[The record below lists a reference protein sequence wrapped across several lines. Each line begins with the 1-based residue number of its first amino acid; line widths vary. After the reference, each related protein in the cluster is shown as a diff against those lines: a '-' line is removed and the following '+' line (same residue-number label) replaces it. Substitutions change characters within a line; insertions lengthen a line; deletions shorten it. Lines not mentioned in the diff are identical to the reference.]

1 MIRAYREDIDW
12 LRGLAIL
19 SVVAFH
25 FETPAVHG
33 GYVGVDIFFVI
44 SGFLITQ
51 IIQRE
56 MANGSFSFARF
67 YERRVRRLLPAL
79 YVMVLVTA
87 IPAFHYL
94 LTSERLSFFRSV
106 ASVVTFTSNFFFW
119 SQSGYFDFDAVE
131 KPLLH
136 TWSLAV
142 EEQFYLVLPILIW
155 ALLRFGG
162 EAHRAKIGM
171 SAAIVIATI
180 ASFALGLWLL
190 GTGHSASAFYMSPAR
205 AWEFLIGSIVAIEG
219 FPVIRHGIAQLVVLG
234 AGYAL
239 LLIPIFGLRPFS
251 TFPGWNASAPC
262 LGAALFIWSGNG
274 VPGITVRWLFPIS
287 STARFFGQI
296 SYSLYLWHWP
306 LFTFARFTKDGLT
319 LSPLDKVILFAVTVA
334 ISYISWVYVEQPFRR
349 RSLLPT
355 RRGAFAIAAAA
366 SACLILLSGAGMIAS
381 RSLSELDRTAMKLDS
396 YNTYSQRDAYRAG
409 SCFRL
414 TDAPL
419 DEAQC
424 MTPAPNKINI
434 LLWGDSYAAHY
445 YPGLSRLL
453 DRQTTN
459 LMQATQ
465 AGCMP
470 TFKPDPKDKIW
481 CRYFAGVMTPWFE
494 TRKPDLVLISS
505 DWIEHGRP
513 AFYDSMIEN
522 IRGTIASL
530 SGRGIPVILLGPS
543 VQFKDRL
550 PPMLIR
556 AHLRQIQP
564 SPREMVRPDIFALD
578 ARMKAALPT
587 TDKFTYV
594 SILEA
599 VCPAQQCPLTVDD
612 DVPLAWDFAHLT
624 VEGSVY
630 VTSKIAGS
638 LGLKGMADSHSSR

>member
-25 FETPAVHG
+25 FETPVYG

-119 SQSGYFDFDAVE
+119 SQSGYFDLDAVE

-142 EEQFYLVLPILIW
+142 EEQFYLALPVLIW

-162 EAHRAKIGM
+162 EARRAKIGM
-171 SAAIVIATI
+171 SAALVGATI

-190 GTGHSASAFYMSPAR
+190 STGHSASAFYMSPAR

-219 FPVIRHGIAQLVVLG
+219 FPIIRHRIVQLAVLG
-234 AGYAL
+234 VGYAL
-239 LLIPIFGLRPFS
+239 LLIPVFGLRPFS
-251 TFPGWNASAPC
+251 PFPGWNALAPC

-274 VPGITVRWLFPIS
+274 VPIVTARWLVPIS
-287 STARFFGQI
+287 GTLRFFGQI

-306 LFTFARFTKDGLT
+306 MFTFARFTKDSLT
-319 LSPLDKVILFAVTVA
+319 LGPLDKVILFAVTVA
-334 ISYISWVYVEQPFRR
+334 ISYISWIYVEQPFRR
-349 RSLLPT
+349 RTLLPT
-355 RRGAFAIAAAA
+355 RRGAFVLAGAA
-366 SACLILLSGAGMIAS
+366 SACLVLLAGAGMIVS

-419 DEAQC
+419 EEARC
-424 MTPAPNKINI
+424 FTLAPNKINV

-445 YPGLSRLL
+445 YPGLVRLL
-453 DRQTTN
+453 DPQTTN

-470 TFKPDPKDKIW
+470 TFKPDPKDKYW
-481 CRYFAGVMTPWFE
+481 CQYFAGVMTPWFE

-513 AFYDSMIEN
+513 AFYDSMIVN
-522 IRGTIASL
+522 LRGTLAAL
-530 SGRGIPVILLGPS
+530 ADRGIPVVLLGPS

-556 AHLRQIQP
+556 AHLRQIEP
-564 SPREMVRPDIFALD
+564 SPRDMVRQDIFALD
-578 ARMKAALPT
+578 ARMKAALPST
-587 TDKFTYV
+587 GKFTYISV
-594 SILEA
+594 LDA

-612 DVPLAWDFAHLT
+612 GIPLAWDFAHLT
-624 VEGSVY
+624 VEGSEY
-630 VTSKIAGS
+630 VTSKIIGS
-638 LGLKGMADSHSSR
+638 LGLKEIADSRSPR

>member
-1 MIRAYREDIDW
+1 MIGAYREDIDW

-25 FETPAVHG
+25 FEAPAVHG

-56 MANGSFSFARF
+56 TLSGSFSFAQF
-67 YERRVRRLLPAL
+67 YERRARRLLPAL
-79 YVMVLVTA
+79 YVMVLVTM

-94 LTSERLSFFRSV
+94 LTSERLDFFRSV

-119 SQSGYFDFDAVE
+119 WQSGYFDAAAVE

-142 EEQFYLVLPILIW
+142 EEQFYLVLPVLIW
-155 ALLRFGG
+155 VLLRSGG
-162 EAHRAKIGM
+162 EARRSKIGM
-171 SAAIVIATI
+171 SAAIIGAMI

-190 GTGHSASAFYMSPAR
+190 STGHSASAFYMSPAR

-219 FPVIRHGIAQLVVLG
+219 LPIIRHETARIFARG

-251 TFPGWNASAPC
+251 SFPGWNAFAPC

-274 VPGITVRWLFPIS
+274 VPGVPGRRLFSIPGV
-287 STARFFGQI
+287 ARFFGQI

-306 LFTFARFTKDGLT
+306 LFAFARFTKDGLT
-319 LSPLDKVILFAVTVA
+319 LDPLDKVLLFALTVA
-334 ISYISWVYVEQPFRR
+334 ISYISWAYVEQPFRR

-355 RRGAFAIAAAA
+355 QRGAFAIAGAA
-366 SACLILLSGAGMIAS
+366 SACLVLLSGAGMIAS

-396 YNTYSQRDAYRAG
+396 YSTYSQQLAYRAG

-424 MTPAPNKINI
+424 MTLARDKINV

-445 YPGLSRLL
+445 YPGLSRLI
-453 DRQTTN
+453 DRRTTN

-470 TFKPDPKDKIW
+470 TFKPDPKDKSW
-481 CRYFAGVMTPWFE
+481 CQYFAAVMTPWFAI
-494 TRKPDLVLISS
+494 RKPDLVVISS

-513 AFYDSMIEN
+513 AFFDSMIEN
-522 IRGTIASL
+522 LRGTIASL
-530 SGRGIPVILLGPS
+530 ASRGIPVILLGPS

-556 AHLRQIQP
+556 AHLRQIDP
-564 SPREMVRPDIFALD
+564 SPRDMVRQDIFALD
-578 ARMKAALPT
+578 ARMKMALPA

-594 SILEA
+594 SILDA
-599 VCPAQQCPLTVDD
+599 ICPAQQCPLTVDD
-612 DVPLAWDFAHLT
+612 GVPLAWDFAHLT
-624 VEGSVY
+624 IEGSVY

-638 LGLKGMADSHSSR
+638 LGPVDGHSSR